1 MLFLGLVVVGKRK
14 VEEVGDEEEGGN
26 GETQFEEER
35 EKIGGFD
42 GGEEKS
48 FPWLVEKVS
57 K

>member
-1 MLFLGLVVVGKRK
+1 MLFLGLLVVGKRE